1 MTIDVTKVKVND
13 TFEKAKADIIYVEQ
27 LGREIEIDIYDM
39 TTNDEVISFMKWL
52 IVTGRLYIVNNYVTN
67 AKLRREINNL
77 VYTYWRM

>member
-13 TFEKAKADIIYVEQ
+13 TFEKAKADVIYVEQ

-39 TTNDEVISFMKWL
+39 TNNDEVISFMKWL
-52 IVTGRLYIVNNYVTN
+52 IVTGRLYIVNNYITN
-67 AKLRREINNL
+67 SKLRREVNNL

>member
-1 MTIDVTKVKVND
+1 MTLNITKVKIND
-13 TFEKAKADIIYVEQ
+13 TFEKAKADVIYVEQ

-52 IVTGRLYIVNNYVTN
+52 IVTGRLYIVNNYITN
-67 AKLRREINNL
+67 SKLRREVNNL